1 MTLHRHLLLILALLC
16 TTTAQATGNNWI
28 DAISLTYGEDNE
40 SQEVKLYRLGLQNKW
55 DHTWQNGG
63 AWYVGGY
70 WDAELAYLESDIS
83 DSDNDELYDLGLT
96 PVFRMQR
103 DASLSKGITPY
114 AEAGIGPHLISE
126 TSLGSKRFST
136 AFQLGGLV
144 GFGLGFGEK
153 GQYEIS
159 YRFQHL
165 SNVEIKKPNDGL
177 NLHLLRLGYSFQ

>member
-1 MTLHRHLLLILALLC
+1 
-16 TTTAQATGNNWI
+16 
-28 DAISLTYGEDNE
+28 
-40 SQEVKLYRLGLQNKW
+40 
-55 DHTWQNGG
+55 
-63 AWYVGGY
+63 
-70 WDAELAYLESDIS
+70 
-83 DSDNDELYDLGLT
+83 
-96 PVFRMQR
+96 MQR

-126 TSLGSKRFST
+126 TSLGRRRFST
-136 AFQLGGLV
+136 AFQLGSLV